1 MIRDLTDTE
10 IKNILVSQ
18 VLGRLACTDGNNP
31 YVIPLTYI
39 FDGKHI
45 YGQTN
50 AGKKL
55 KILRKNPK
63 VCFEVD
69 VLTDMFNWSSVLAF
83 GKFEELKDEDA
94 LAAKDKLYNRIFP
107 FLTGSAVHAHE
118 HGTISG
124 IDDSS
129 RQKKIIFRI
138 KVSKLTGRSEK
149 K

>member
-1 MIRDLTDTE
+1 MIRDLREDE

-18 VLGRLACTDGNNP
+18 ILGRLACTDGNNP

-50 AGKKL
+50 AGKKI

-83 GKFEELKDEDA
+83 GKFEELKDDDA
-94 LAAKDKLYNRIFP
+94 QAAKDKLYNRIFP
-107 FLTGSAVHAHE
+107 LLTGSAVHAHE

-129 RQKKIIFRI
+129 RQKKIFFRI
-138 KVSKLTGRSEK
+138 KVSKLTGRAEK